1 MTEPIQG
8 GEKNLLQS
16 KLKIKK
22 KTRKTKH
29 TKTLRR
35 HQVVSGLRLHN
46 DAPKRVKMHN
56 AVAIE
61 TVRSRVF
68 T

>member
-1 MTEPIQG
+1 
-8 GEKNLLQS
+8 
-16 KLKIKK
+16 
-22 KTRKTKH
+22 
-29 TKTLRR
+29 
-35 HQVVSGLRLHN
+35 VVSGLGLHN

-61 TVRSRVF
+61 TVMSRVF